1 MSNVMSVL
9 AISISTV
16 TLAEIGDKTQ
26 LLSLALATR
35 FRKPAVIIFA
45 ILVATLVNHAIA
57 AWLGVVAAD
66 ILTDTVLHT
75 ILIISFSVM
84 AVWMLIPDKLED
96 EGIQGKS
103 AFWASFTA
111 FFVAEIGDKTQLAT
125 TALGAQF
132 NDALWIVVIGSTIG
146 MLLAVVIG
154 STIGMLLANVPVVL
168 AGDKIQRHVPFAV
181 VRALAAAMFAA
192 LAVLDTWYLLS

>member
-1 MSNVMSVL
+1 MSVL

-45 ILVATLVNHAIA
+45 IFVATLVNHAIA

-66 ILTDTVLHT
+66 ILTDTVLH
-75 ILIISFSVM
+75 IVLIISFGVM
-84 AVWMLIPDKLED
+84 AVWMLIPDKLEE

-103 AFWASFTA
+103 AFWASFSA
-111 FFVAEIGDKTQLAT
+111 FFVAEIGDKTQIAT

-146 MLLAVVIG
+146 MLLA
-154 STIGMLLANVPVVL
+154 NVPVVL
-168 AGDKIQRHVPFAV
+168 AGDRIQRHVPFAV

>member
-1 MSNVMSVL
+1 MSVL

-35 FRKPAVIIFA
+35 FRKPAVIVSA
-45 ILVATLVNHAIA
+45 ILLATLVNHAIA

-66 ILTDTVLHT
+66 FLTDTVLHV
-75 ILIISFSVM
+75 I
-84 AVWMLIPDKLED
+84 
-96 EGIQGKS
+96 
-103 AFWASFTA
+103 
-111 FFVAEIGDKTQLAT
+111 VAEIGDKTQLAT

-146 MLLAVVIG
+146 MLLA
-154 STIGMLLANVPVVL
+154 NVPVVL
-168 AGDKIQRHVPFAV
+168 AGDKIQRHVPLAA

>member
-1 MSNVMSVL
+1 MSVL

-35 FRKPAVIIFA
+35 FRKPAVIVSA
-45 ILVATLVNHAIA
+45 ILLATLVNHAIA

-66 ILTDTVLHT
+66 FLTDTVLHV
-75 ILIISFSVM
+75 ILILSFSVM

-96 EGIQGKS
+96 EGIHGKS

-132 NDALWIVVIGSTIG
+132 NDALW
-146 MLLAVVIG
+146 LVVIG

-168 AGDKIQRHVPFAV
+168 AGDKIQRHVPLAA